1 MRDAFALDLE
11 LFDNLSWP
19 FVFGRIVYKQRLSR
33 RLVFRLFF
41 NNLGSFDSIEF
52 LREFINILAKI
63 FNVLFS
69 GIAFRFFSPVDQLL
83 IGLFI
88 GILFGFVFYK
98 LFVFCRLFVFES
110 ILCAILIF
118 RDTLCRFHVFRVAFR
133 RSFFFAGIVSLFNK
147 IFAGIIKGVFIN
159 LFQLL
164 FSTLFWLL
172 FNNLKLFNDLFFRCG
187 IVSCSLF
194 AR

>member
-1 MRDAFALDLE
+1 MRDTLTLDLE
-11 LFDNLSWP
+11 LFNDLFFLLVS
-19 FVFGRIVYKQRLSR
+19 GRIVYRKRLSR

-41 NNLGSFDSIEF
+41 NSLGLFDSIE
-52 LREFINILAKI
+52 LSRKFIDILVKI
-63 FNVLFS
+63 FGGLFG

-88 GILFGFVFYK
+88 GVVFR
-98 LFVFCRLFVFES
+98 FVFCKLFVFES

-118 RDTLCRFHVFRVAFR
+118 RDTLCRFLVFRVAFR

-147 IFAGIIKGVFIN
+147 IFVGIIKGGFIN
-159 LFQLL
+159 LFQ
-164 FSTLFWLL
+164 LL

>member
-11 LFDNLSWP
+11 LFDNLSCL
-19 FVFGRIVYKQRLSR
+19 FIFGRIVYKQRLSR

-69 GIAFRFFSPVDQLL
+69 GIAFRLLSPVDQLL

-88 GILFGFVFYK
+88 GILFW
-98 LFVFCRLFVFES
+98 LF
-110 ILCAILIF
+110 
-118 RDTLCRFHVFRVAFR
+118 
-133 RSFFFAGIVSLFNK
+133 
-147 IFAGIIKGVFIN
+147 
-159 LFQLL
+159 
-164 FSTLFWLL
+164 FS
-172 FNNLKLFNDLFFRCG
+172 NLKLFNDLFFRCG

-194 AR
+194 ARYCIEYLFCLLIGKKV

>member
-11 LFDNLSWP
+11 LFDNLSCL
-19 FVFGRIVYKQRLSR
+19 FVFRRIVYKQRLSR

-63 FNVLFS
+63 FNILFS
-69 GIAFRFFSPVDQLL
+69 GIAFRFLSPVDRLL

-88 GILFGFVFYK
+88 GI
-98 LFVFCRLFVFES
+98 
-110 ILCAILIF
+110 
-118 RDTLCRFHVFRVAFR
+118 
-133 RSFFFAGIVSLFNK
+133 
-147 IFAGIIKGVFIN
+147 
-159 LFQLL
+159 
-164 FSTLFWLL
+164 LFWLL

>member
-11 LFDNLSWP
+11 LFDNLSCL
-19 FVFGRIVYKQRLSR
+19 FIFGRIVYKQRLSR

-88 GILFGFVFYK
+88 GILF
-98 LFVFCRLFVFES
+98 
-110 ILCAILIF
+110 
-118 RDTLCRFHVFRVAFR
+118 
-133 RSFFFAGIVSLFNK
+133 
-147 IFAGIIKGVFIN
+147 
-159 LFQLL
+159 
-164 FSTLFWLL
+164 WLL
-172 FNNLKLFNDLFFRCG
+172 FNNLNLFNDLFFRCG

>member
-1 MRDAFALDLE
+1 MR
-11 LFDNLSWP
+11 S
-19 FVFGRIVYKQRLSR
+19 RLISSSSTISPACSFSGESSTSR
-33 RLVFRLFF
+33 GSAGGVFRLFF

-69 GIAFRFFSPVDQLL
+69 GIAFRLLSPVDQLL

-88 GILFGFVFYK
+88 GILFW
-98 LFVFCRLFVFES
+98 LF
-110 ILCAILIF
+110 
-118 RDTLCRFHVFRVAFR
+118 
-133 RSFFFAGIVSLFNK
+133 
-147 IFAGIIKGVFIN
+147 
-159 LFQLL
+159 
-164 FSTLFWLL
+164 FS
-172 FNNLKLFNDLFFRCG
+172 NLKLFNDLFFRCG

>member
-11 LFDNLSWP
+11 LFDNLSCL
-19 FVFGRIVYKQRLSR
+19 FVFGRIVYKQRLIR
-33 RLVFRLFF
+33 RLVFGFLRFTH
-41 NNLGSFDSIEF
+41 SIEF

-69 GIAFRFFSPVDQLL
+69 GIAFRFLSPVDQLL

-88 GILFGFVFYK
+88 GILFGFVFCK
-98 LFVFCRLFVFES
+98 L
-110 ILCAILIF
+110 
-118 RDTLCRFHVFRVAFR
+118 
-133 RSFFFAGIVSLFNK
+133 
-147 IFAGIIKGVFIN
+147 FAGIIKGVFIN

-164 FSTLFWLL
+164 FSNLFWLF

>member
-11 LFDNLSWP
+11 LFDNLSCL

-69 GIAFRFFSPVDQLL
+69 GIAFRLLSPVDQLL
-83 IGLFI
+83 ISLFI
-88 GILFGFVFYK
+88 GILFW
-98 LFVFCRLFVFES
+98 LF
-110 ILCAILIF
+110 
-118 RDTLCRFHVFRVAFR
+118 
-133 RSFFFAGIVSLFNK
+133 
-147 IFAGIIKGVFIN
+147 
-159 LFQLL
+159 
-164 FSTLFWLL
+164 FS
-172 FNNLKLFNDLFFRCG
+172 NLKLFNDLFFRCG